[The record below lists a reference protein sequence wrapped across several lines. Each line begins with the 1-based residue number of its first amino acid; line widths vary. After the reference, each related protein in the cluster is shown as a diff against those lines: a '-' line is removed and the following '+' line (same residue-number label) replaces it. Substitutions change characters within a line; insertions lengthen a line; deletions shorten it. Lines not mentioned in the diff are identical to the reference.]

1 MFNRINIM
9 INLKTLKNQK
19 FNKFKLLEI
28 LFYTLPISFIVGNL
42 ILSLHLCIF
51 LIMSLFIIKKEKLNF
66 NFQRSYWLILVFFL
80 YFFLSTVIQYNIPGV
95 LNDAIFS
102 QNTSWE
108 SHPAFKSF
116 LLIRF
121 LILVFIIDILFFNQI
136 IKLKNLFLIT
146 CICTS
151 FVSIDII
158 IQYFS
163 GVDLFGLKSSGNRN
177 SGPFGDELIAGGYLG
192 KFSFLT
198 FFYISELSKNKK
210 FNFLLIFIVAVHL
223 LGILLSGNKMP
234 MLLFFFGSFLILI
247 FIKQLRLT
255 MVCGILIFIL
265 ASLLIFKNDPVMNN
279 TYTSFFNQI
288 NLINYFKKVEQS
300 KKTNTNE
307 GVEVSIDNNKKSYN
321 FNFLKYSG
329 HNVIYNTA
337 FIMWTKQP
345 IFGFGQKSFR
355 IKCHE
360 IASPETLH
368 MNTMILPEGCSTH
381 PHNYYLEILSESGII
396 GAILLI
402 TFFIILLKNSIANQL
417 ETRHLIN
424 PEKYLLIP
432 LILVFFLE
440 IWPLRST
447 GSFFTTWNASFFW
460 MIVGILLASNSK
472 KIS

>member
-1 MFNRINIM
+1 MLNRINIM

-19 FNKFKLLEI
+19 FNKFKLLEV
-28 LFYTLPISFIVGNL
+28 LFYTFPISFILGNL
-42 ILSLHLCIF
+42 ILSLHLFIF
-51 LIMSLFIIKKEKLNF
+51 LVISLFVIKKEQLNF
-66 NFQRSYWLILVFFL
+66 NFQRSYWLIIIFFL
-80 YFFLSTVIQYNIPGV
+80 YFFLSTLIQFNIPGV

-121 LILVFIIDILFFNQI
+121 LILVFIIDILFFNKI
-136 IKLKNLFLIT
+136 IKLKNLFLVT

-151 FVSIDII
+151 FVSIDVI
-158 IQYFS
+158 IQYFV
-163 GVDLFGLKSSGNRN
+163 GVDLFGLESSGNRN

-210 FNFLLIFIVAVHL
+210 FSLLLTFIIAIHL
-223 LGILLSGNKMP
+223 IGILLSGNKMP

-247 FIKQLRLT
+247 FIRQLRFAMLS
-255 MVCGILIFIL
+255 GILIFIL
-265 ASLLIFKNDPVMNN
+265 SSFFIFKSDPIMNN
-279 TYTSFFNQI
+279 TYTSFFSQI
-288 NLINYFKKVEQS
+288 NIIEYFKKTEQS
-300 KKTNTNE
+300 KKTNADKQL
-307 GVEVSIDNNKKSYN
+307 EVNIDKNKKNYN

-329 HNVIYNTA
+329 HNVIYETA

-360 IASPETLH
+360 IDSPETLH
-368 MNTMILPEGCSTH
+368 VNTMILPDGCSTH

-417 ETRHLIN
+417 EARQLIIS
-424 PEKYLLIP
+424 EKYLLIP
-432 LILVFFLE
+432 IILVFFLE

-460 MIVGILLASNSK
+460 MIAGILLASNSK
-472 KIS
+472 KI